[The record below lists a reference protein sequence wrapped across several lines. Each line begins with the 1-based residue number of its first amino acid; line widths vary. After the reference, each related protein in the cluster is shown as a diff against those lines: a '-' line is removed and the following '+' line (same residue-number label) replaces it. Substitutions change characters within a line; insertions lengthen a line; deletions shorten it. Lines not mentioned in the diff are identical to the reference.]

1 MSLDHLQSRYGF
13 TRTPFGTALAP
24 QMLHLHA
31 SHAEAVAR
39 ISGCSSERA
48 LGVVTGEVGAGKTVA
63 IGAALGG
70 LDASRHTTIY
80 LGNPA
85 VDGRG
90 LYYGII
96 TALGGTPRFHKAA
109 LIPQTTEMLA
119 AKEHEHGRTVVL
131 VLDEAPFFSS
141 TRPHRQRRRHIKRGD
156 RQQGHP
162 SRGLS
167 SQTPEREHP
176 EWAAA
181 KKEWDAIDH
190 PQVRFCPETCA
201 HNHLRGNP

>member
-1 MSLDHLQSRYGF
+1 DHLQSRYGF

-39 ISGCSSERA
+39 ISGCISERA

-70 LDASRHTTIY
+70 LDASRRTTIY

-85 VDGRG
+85 VGGRG

-131 VLDEAPFFSS
+131 VLDEAPFSAQHVL
-141 TRPHRQRRRHIKRGD
+141 TDNDAAVIKRRD

-181 KKEWDAIDH
+181 KQE
-190 PQVRFCPETCA
+190 
-201 HNHLRGNP
+201 